1 MLQPLPRA
9 ASGTYVRWRRMS
21 EAELRHSP
29 LEAVHRRLGAKLAAF
44 GGWLMP
50 IEYAGTLSEH
60 RAVRERAGLFDLS
73 HLGKVDVVG
82 PSALPAIQRLFT
94 NDARK
99 VAVGAAQYHQMLNE
113 RGGVEEDLFV
123 YRLAEERWF
132 VVPNAANKDKVVA
145 ALFDVTA
152 DEAAVIDHDGW
163 GFLAVQG
170 PRSHAVVAKLW
181 PDAVE
186 LPFRGCRT
194 FHRGDAEVVLARTGY
209 TGERGY
215 ELFADAET
223 VDDLWDALVSAGES
237 VGMEPC
243 GLGARDVLR
252 LEMGYALYGQD
263 LVPDRTPLEAGLE
276 WAVSFDKGEFVGR
289 DALRAQR
296 DGKLPSRLRGLVTAD
311 RRSIPRAHQRVI
323 ANDEELG
330 EVTSGT
336 FSPLLGVGIGLAY
349 LSPADE
355 FEPGAAVEVD
365 IRGRRAGARVVE
377 TPFVKRS
384 PR

>member
-9 ASGTYVRWRRMS
+9 AFGATVRLRRMT

-29 LEAVHRRLGAKLAAF
+29 LEAVHRRLGAKLGAF

-50 IEYAGTLSEH
+50 IEYAGTIAEH

-73 HLGKVDVVG
+73 HLGKVDVIG
-82 PSALPAIQRLFT
+82 RSALPGIQRLFT
-94 NDARK
+94 NDARR
-99 VAVGAAQYHQMLNE
+99 AEVGASQYHHMLNE

-123 YRLAEERWF
+123 YHLSDERWF
-132 VVPNAANKDKVVA
+132 VVPNGANKDKVVA
-145 ALFDVTA
+145 ALLDAT
-152 DEAAVIDHDGW
+152 DDGAVADHDGW

-170 PRSHAVVAKLW
+170 PRSHAVIGRIW

-194 FHRGDAEVVLARTGY
+194 VRRGDAEVVLARTGY

-215 ELFADAET
+215 ELFADADAIGE
-223 VDDLWDALVSAGES
+223 LWEALLAAGTA
-237 VGMEPC
+237 VQIEPC

-252 LEMGYALYGQD
+252 LEMGYPLYGQD
-263 LVPDRTPLEAGLE
+263 LVADRTPLEAGLA

-289 DALRAQR
+289 DALLAQR
-296 DGKLPSRLRGLVTAD
+296 NGPLPSRLRGLVTDD
-311 RRSIPRAHQRVI
+311 RRSIPRAHHRVI
-323 ANDEELG
+323 SNDEEIG
-330 EVTSGT
+330 EVTSGS
-336 FSPLLGVGIGLAY
+336 FSPLLGVGIALAY
-349 LSPADE
+349 LSPADA
-355 FEPGAAVEVD
+355 FEPGSEVEID
-365 IRGRRAGARVVE
+365 IRGRRAAARVVQ